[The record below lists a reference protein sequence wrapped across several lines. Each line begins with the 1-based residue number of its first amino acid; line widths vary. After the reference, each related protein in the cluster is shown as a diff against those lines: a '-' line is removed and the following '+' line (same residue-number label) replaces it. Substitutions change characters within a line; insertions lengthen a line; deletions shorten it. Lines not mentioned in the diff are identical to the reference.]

1 MLPLVE
7 QLAATWISI
16 EKLCA
21 GFSAEDWQQPTGCP
35 GWTVQDQL
43 AHLIDYE
50 SYALGRP
57 RPEHTVADLSHTKN
71 DMGAVNEV
79 GVDARR
85 ALPGVAVL
93 AEFTDVMAERLAR
106 LRALTDDELER
117 ETQTAAGPGT
127 MRDLLILRV
136 MDTWSHEQDIR
147 RALGR
152 TGHTDGPAVET
163 AVRYLGQFLP
173 FAVAKK
179 AGAPEGSS
187 VVIDVEG
194 VATTS
199 VVVENGRGR
208 AVEATPDDPT
218 CRLRM
223 DAPTFVALV
232 GGRTDARP
240 DDVRIDGD
248 EALGRRIAG
257 NLGFLP

>member
-1 MLPLVE
+1 MVPLVE
-7 QLAATWISI
+7 QLAATWSSI

-21 GFSAEDWQQPTGCP
+21 GFGDDDWSRPTGCP

-43 AHLIDYE
+43 SHLIDFE
-50 SYALGRP
+50 SFALGRP
-57 RPEHTVADLSHTKN
+57 RPEHTVADLTHTKN

-85 ALPGVAVL
+85 ALPGSAVL
-93 AEFTDVMAERLAR
+93 AEFSEVTAERLEQ
-106 LRALTDDELER
+106 LRSLTDDALER
-117 ETQTAAGPGT
+117 EVPTPVGPGT
-127 MRDLLILRV
+127 LRDLLTLRV
-136 MDTWSHEQDIR
+136 MDTWTHEQDIR
-147 RALGR
+147 RALDAP
-152 TGHTDGPAVET
+152 GHTDGPAVET
-163 AVRYLGQFLP
+163 AVHYLSQFLP

-187 VVIDVEG
+187 VVIEVED

-208 AVEATPDDPT
+208 AIDDTIDHPT
-218 CRLRM
+218 CRLSL
-223 DAPTFVALV
+223 DASTFVALV

-240 DDVRIDGD
+240 EDVRIEGD
-248 EALGRRIAG
+248 QALGGRVAA